1 AWLPMLALAVG
12 VKSALAL
19 MVVEWMGMP
28 LPITP
33 SLAEM
38 AEVASADGPDAY
50 GLGYGVYNTAWAIG
64 LLIGPALGG
73 FAFDRAGFPV
83 LLITWSAAAIAA
95 TLLLGKVQS
104 KGLPLKEIV

>member
-1 AWLPMLALAVG
+1 M
-12 VKSALAL
+12 AL
-19 MVVEWMGMP
+19 MVVEWMIAP
-28 LPITP
+28 LALTP
-33 SLAEM
+33 SLAYM
-38 AEVASADGPDAY
+38 AEVTTIDGVDAY
-50 GLGYGVYNTAWAIG
+50 GVGYGVYNTAWAIG

-104 KGLPLKEIV
+104 KGSPLKEIV